1 MTETQLKDKVLRMI
15 KKDFPQIWVTKIDSR
30 TISGLPD
37 LILCVPDKQL
47 IGRLFAI
54 ELKVSKNTTTKLQN
68 YVLQRINLAGGITA
82 VCQSVEEV
90 KNFLNKNPY

>member
-1 MTETQLKDKVLRMI
+1 MNETQLKVKVLQMI
-15 KKDFPQIWVTKIDSR
+15 KKEFPQIWVTKIDSR

-54 ELKVSKNTTTKLQN
+54 ELKVNKNTTTKIQDYILSC
-68 YVLQRINLAGGITA
+68 INLAGGRTA
-82 VCQSVEEV
+82 VCRSVEEARR
-90 KNFLNKNPY
+90 FLLENK

>member
-1 MTETQLKDKVLRMI
+1 MNETQLKVKVLQMI
-15 KKDFPQIWVTKIDSR
+15 KKEFPQIWVTKIDSR

-54 ELKVSKNTTTKLQN
+54 ELKVNKNTTTKIQDYILSC
-68 YVLQRINLAGGITA
+68 INLAGGRTA
-82 VCQSVEEV
+82 VCRSVEEA
-90 KNFLNKNPY
+90 KRFLLVNK